1 MTKLG
6 RILGAFIKQKFRS
19 EISETSRAQWNGTFR
34 LHRPD
39 SNHGVC
45 KTRTLYLRM
54 ADADGK
60 MRIEKCGWEKMLIV
74 RGKNEK
80 CGWCGET
87 SFKRKFISLSTML
100 CTCIWNLKTMPVNK
114 WVRSLV
120 NAKSKG
126 KMVIF
131 EALFKSLLC
140 FQCSSNLQGV
150 FIDNWSRDCEVYK
163 KHYRAVFLINAKFVG
178 MEQITCKNYN
188 KSSWMQVYKIILTRA
203 RPEQSFSFLYAVF
216 NGIKPLWDE
225 ASFPKLIIIL
235 KY

>member
-1 MTKLG
+1 MTFVITFQNRLRQPRKITAVFPAAFALVEKATKPGSFMTVMTKFG

-80 CGWCGET
+80 CGWCGDT

-114 WVRSLV
+114 WVLSLV
-120 NAKSKG
+120 NSKSKG
-126 KMVIF
+126 K
-131 EALFKSLLC
+131 
-140 FQCSSNLQGV
+140 
-150 FIDNWSRDCEVYK
+150 
-163 KHYRAVFLINAKFVG
+163 
-178 MEQITCKNYN
+178 
-188 KSSWMQVYKIILTRA
+188 
-203 RPEQSFSFLYAVF
+203 
-216 NGIKPLWDE
+216 NGYIWGP
-225 ASFPKLIIIL
+225 I
-235 KY
+235 

>member
-1 MTKLG
+1 MTFVITFQNRLRQPRKITAIFL
-6 RILGAFIKQKFRS
+6 LLSHWWKKQRNQEVLWQWWPNLEEFWALLLNKNSGLKFRKLHV
-19 EISETSRAQWNGTFR
+19 NGTFR

-126 KMVIF
+126 K
-131 EALFKSLLC
+131 
-140 FQCSSNLQGV
+140 
-150 FIDNWSRDCEVYK
+150 
-163 KHYRAVFLINAKFVG
+163 
-178 MEQITCKNYN
+178 
-188 KSSWMQVYKIILTRA
+188 
-203 RPEQSFSFLYAVF
+203 
-216 NGIKPLWDE
+216 NGYIWGP
-225 ASFPKLIIIL
+225 I
-235 KY
+235 

>member
-1 MTKLG
+1 MTFVITFQNRLRQPRKIRAIFLLLSHWWK
-6 RILGAFIKQKFRS
+6 RQRNQEVLWHWWPNLEEFCALFIQQKFRS

-100 CTCIWNLKTMPVNK
+100 CTCIWSLKTMPVNK

-120 NAKSKG
+120 NSKSKG
-126 KMVIF
+126 K
-131 EALFKSLLC
+131 
-140 FQCSSNLQGV
+140 
-150 FIDNWSRDCEVYK
+150 
-163 KHYRAVFLINAKFVG
+163 
-178 MEQITCKNYN
+178 
-188 KSSWMQVYKIILTRA
+188 
-203 RPEQSFSFLYAVF
+203 
-216 NGIKPLWDE
+216 NGYIWGP
-225 ASFPKLIIIL
+225 I
-235 KY
+235 

>member
-1 MTKLG
+1 MWKALYPKHILLCQQRKEKSNGDLLFNTPFNLGDFTKLISSYDICYYFSESPSTTAENHSNFPAAFALVEKATKPGSFMTLMTKFG

-19 EISETSRAQWNGTFR
+19 EISETSRAQWNGTFL

-45 KTRTLYLRM
+45 KTRTLYLLM

-100 CTCIWNLKTMPVNK
+100 CTCI
-114 WVRSLV
+114 
-120 NAKSKG
+120 
-126 KMVIF
+126 
-131 EALFKSLLC
+131 
-140 FQCSSNLQGV
+140 
-150 FIDNWSRDCEVYK
+150 
-163 KHYRAVFLINAKFVG
+163 
-178 MEQITCKNYN
+178 
-188 KSSWMQVYKIILTRA
+188 
-203 RPEQSFSFLYAVF
+203 
-216 NGIKPLWDE
+216 
-225 ASFPKLIIIL
+225 
-235 KY
+235 